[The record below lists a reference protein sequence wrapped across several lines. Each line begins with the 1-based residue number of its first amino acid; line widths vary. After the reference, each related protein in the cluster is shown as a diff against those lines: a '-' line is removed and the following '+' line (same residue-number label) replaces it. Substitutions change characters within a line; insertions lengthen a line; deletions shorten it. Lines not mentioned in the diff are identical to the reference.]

1 MNVGK
6 ILRGLVIAGAVTLLF
21 VPFSSGTPEYS
32 KKENKQC
39 AYCHTAVG
47 KPDLNDVGKYY
58 KDHHSLEGYREQK
71 P

>member
-1 MNVGK
+1 MNVKK
-6 ILRGLVIAGAVTLLF
+6 ILRALLISG
-21 VPFSSGTPEYS
+21 VVALLSVSLSVGTPEYS

-47 KPDLNDVGKYY
+47 KPDLNDAGKYY
-58 KDHHSLEGYREQK
+58 KDHHSFEGYRQQK